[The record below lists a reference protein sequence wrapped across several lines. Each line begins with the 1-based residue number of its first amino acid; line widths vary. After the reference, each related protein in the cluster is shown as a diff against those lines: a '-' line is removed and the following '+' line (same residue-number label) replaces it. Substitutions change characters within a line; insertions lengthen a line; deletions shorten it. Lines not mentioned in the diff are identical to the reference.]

1 MNEKSELINP
11 QKAYFNGK
19 FKERLQKAPGVQAE
33 MEQKPDCG
41 EDSYQGCNRLAG
53 RKALVTGGD
62 SGIGRA
68 AAIAFAREG
77 ADVALNY
84 FPSEEEDAEEVKK
97 LIEKS
102 GQKPH
107 GNAEEERHINT
118 EYRIET
124 TGALFGRCRMILT
137 HDESADPTG
146 THMYT

>member
-19 FKERLQKAPGVQAE
+19 FKEKLQKAPGVQAE
-33 MEQKPDCG
+33 MERKPDCG
-41 EDSYQGCNRLAG
+41 EDSYQGCNRLAV

-84 FPSEEEDAEEVKK
+84 FPSEEEDAEEEKK
-97 LIEKS
+97 LIEKCMLVCYN
-102 GQKPH
+102 Q
-107 GNAEEERHINT
+107 
-118 EYRIET
+118 
-124 TGALFGRCRMILT
+124 
-137 HDESADPTG
+137 
-146 THMYT
+146 